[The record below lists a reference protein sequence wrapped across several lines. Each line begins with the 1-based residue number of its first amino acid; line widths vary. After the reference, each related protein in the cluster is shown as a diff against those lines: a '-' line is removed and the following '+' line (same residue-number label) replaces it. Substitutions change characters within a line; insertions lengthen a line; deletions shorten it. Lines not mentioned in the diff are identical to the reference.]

1 MSDATLWGLPDVIL
15 DKILEV
21 DDPECLGNEMFF
33 KFRGLNRACA
43 QQSRVKVLEFALKR
57 LEKVVENDKA
67 EADYRRL
74 FDRKVPGNPPL
85 SDYDEHKCML
95 YEVNFESFQALKDV
109 YERRLKAGDFRG
121 CDVLL
126 LKYSRRM
133 LQQELRLKRLYPFNP
148 ERVPADIGMRQHLP
162 DGTVVESFFR
172 QPDNVRARQPVPA
185 WEEAPPVAP
194 MALPPHQA

>member
-43 QQSRVKVLEFALKR
+43 KQSRVKVYAFALKR

-67 EADYRRL
+67 EADYRRM
-74 FDRKVPGNPPL
+74 FAREGPGNPPL

-95 YEVNFESFQALKDV
+95 YEVNFESFKSLKIV
-109 YERRLKAGDFRG
+109 YEGKLKAGDFRG
-121 CDVLL
+121 CQLAL
-126 LKYSRRM
+126 ARYSRRM
-133 LQQELRLKRLYPFNP
+133 LQQELRFKRIYPFNP
-148 ERVPADIGMRQHLP
+148 DRVFADVAKREYRP
-162 DGTVVESFFR
+162 DGTVVDTFLR
-172 QPDNVRARQPVPA
+172 TPDNVRAGQPVPA
-185 WEEAPPVAP
+185 WEEAPAVAP
-194 MALPPHQA
+194 PVLPPPSP